1 MLMKLL
7 TPNKFT
13 LKVMETIKSI
23 PRGKVATY
31 KQVAGLSGKPHGSRG
46 VAWILNT
53 CSEKY
58 KLPWYRVINSQGK
71 ISFKPYTK
79 NFRLQ
84 RTLLRTEGVDV
95 DVKDGSVD
103 MEKFQYKKMPKKPRR
118 RKNEPH
124 MFR

>member
-1 MLMKLL
+1 MNTKA
-7 TPNKFT
+7 PNQFT
-13 LKVMETIKSI
+13 LKVMEVVCSI

-31 KQVAGLSGKPHGSRG
+31 KQVAGLSGRTHASRG

-53 CSEKY
+53 CSKKY
-58 KLPWYRVINSQGK
+58 KLPWQRVINSQGK
-71 ISFKPYTK
+71 ISFKPQTK

-84 RTLLRTEGVDV
+84 AVLLKDEGVVV
-95 DVKDGSVD
+95 DVKDGSID
-103 MEKFQYKKMPKKPRR
+103 MAKFQYKKMPRKPRR

>member
-1 MLMKLL
+1 MEIK
-7 TPNKFT
+7 TPNAFT

-23 PRGKVATY
+23 PKGKVATY
-31 KQVAGLSGKPHGSRG
+31 KQVAGLSGKLHASRA

-53 CSEKY
+53 CSKKY
-58 KLPWYRVINSQGK
+58 KLPWQRVINSQGK
-71 ISFKPYTK
+71 IAFKPMTK

-84 RTLLRTEGVDV
+84 MVSLKAEGVIV
-95 DVKDGSVD
+95 NPKDGSID
-103 MEKFQYKKMPKKPRR
+103 MAKFQYKKMPRAPRR